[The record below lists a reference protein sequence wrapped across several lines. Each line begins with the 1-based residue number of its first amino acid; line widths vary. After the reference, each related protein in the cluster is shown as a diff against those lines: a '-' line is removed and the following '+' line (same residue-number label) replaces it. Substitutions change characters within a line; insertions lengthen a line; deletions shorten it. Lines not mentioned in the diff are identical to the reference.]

1 MKFILRLVLLLL
13 LVTGIGSFFSIFL
26 VLQSEPLLETRADV
40 SVEDVRRARAFMENS
55 DPRRLQP
62 GSISAFTVTDAD
74 VELLLNYGLSR
85 FRGGA
90 VDIDMADNQASAAM
104 TARLMDNPLGNYLNV
119 QIAVS
124 QFGNELVI
132 EELQI
137 GALPVPGRIADFVAR
152 LIHGQLRRIPEY
164 AAALEAINGFSLSPG
179 QVNVVY
185 QWQPDL
191 VDQISARGRNLLVSR
206 EEQDRLLAHAENL
219 SSVTRTG
226 NLPRSTSATSI
237 LAPMMQFAQARG
249 GNPVDENRAALL
261 VTAMYI
267 MGVNVPRIL
276 GLSNDSIPRPRRHRL
291 TLSGRRDF
299 AQHFLVSAALTVG
312 AGSSLANTMGLL
324 RELDDSQ
331 GGSGFSF
338 TDLGADRT
346 GVRFAEL
353 AIDPSTAAAL
363 QTMLI
368 EEPSENLFVAE
379 FLDLP
384 EFMAESEFL
393 ARFGGVGEPAYNAVV
408 ADIENRI
415 SSTPLFRELD

>member
-1 MKFILRLVLLLL
+1 VKLILRLVLLLL
-13 LVTGIGSFFSIFL
+13 LVTAIGSFFSIFL
-26 VLQSEPLLETRADV
+26 VLQSEPLLEPSADI

-62 GSISAFTVTDAD
+62 GDISAFTVTDAD
-74 VELLLNYGLSR
+74 IELLLNYGLSR
-85 FRGGA
+85 LKGGA
-90 VDIDMADNQASAAM
+90 VDIELADSQASAAM
-104 TARLMDNPLGNYLNV
+104 TARLMDNPLGDYLNV
-119 QIAVS
+119 QITLS

-152 LIHGQLRRIPEY
+152 SIHGQLRRIPEY
-164 AAALEAINGFSLSPG
+164 AAALEAINGFSISPG
-179 QVNVVY
+179 QANVVY

-191 VDQISARGRNLLVSR
+191 VDQISARGRNLLVSQA
-206 EEQDRLLAHAENL
+206 EQDRLLAHAGNL
-219 SSVTRTG
+219 SSITRTA

-249 GNPVDENRAALL
+249 GNPVDENRAAIL
-261 VTAMYI
+261 VTAMYMTGI
-267 MGVNVPRIL
+267 NVPRVL
-276 GLSNDSIPRPRRHRL
+276 GLPPATITRPSRHRL

-299 AQHFLVSAALTVG
+299 AQHFLVSAALTAG
-312 AGSSLANTMGLL
+312 AGSTLADTIGLL
-324 RELDDSQ
+324 KELDDSQ

-353 AIDPSTAAAL
+353 AMDPSTAAAL
-363 QTMLI
+363 QGMLM
-368 EEPSENLFVAE
+368 EQPSEALFMPE
-379 FLDLP
+379 FRDLP
-384 EFMAESEFL
+384 ESMAESEFR
-393 ARFGGVGEPAYNAVV
+393 ARFGGVGESAYNAVV

-415 SSTPLFRELD
+415 SSTPLFQELD